1 MKKLVSLILALMLA
15 ASVAAFAS
23 AEEGTVYGT
32 ATLSY
37 AEFYAGD
44 VSSTE
49 SIDVVTSATTGK
61 SGTFTNTVSDFVDE
75 QTNKD
80 GYHLTGIANVNV
92 AVAAADVEAYKAI
105 NPSFVEASETPK
117 QYKPVTVED
126 GKAVYGATVFN
137 VADTVADA
145 ELEVVTDSHW
155 GDYQINVLETSTHYI
170 RNTREDADF
179 AVNRNVLGI
188 IVETESGLKVG
199 MEHLQSIWVQP
210 YEISWNVSVDNS
222 HNDELL
228 YYNIPELD
236 KLMGEKVV
244 KVTYINAD
252 DAYEYVFDGAYLPI
266 KFPSSLAVADARSA
280 EGKTAVTV
288 TGLVADYVPAYAVE
302 GLDVQVENNADMTWT
317 ADLPGAYTLVLTD
330 ANGVYAKLSASF
342 VLSTDI
348 LPVAWDAELGELT
361 TAEGCDE
368 AMKEAFIKNLATVT
382 VNGHEYAA
390 SGRGA
395 AVIINNIGELD
406 DEAAVTE
413 GKGKDAVVT
422 PIFPESGEY
431 EIVVAATGF
440 DNTLSFTATIE
451 K

>member
-15 ASVAAFAS
+15 ASLAAFAS
-23 AEEGTVYGT
+23 AEEDAVYGT
-32 ATLSY
+32 ATLTY
-37 AEFYAGD
+37 AEFYSGD
-44 VSSTE
+44 VSSTDT
-49 SIDVVTSATTGK
+49 IDAVTSATTGK
-61 SGTFTNTVSDFVDE
+61 SGTFKNTVSDFVDE

-92 AVAAADVEAYKAI
+92 AVPAADVEAYKAI
-105 NPSFVEASETPK
+105 NPTFVEAAEAPA
-117 QYKPVTVED
+117 QYKPVTIED

-137 VADTVADA
+137 VATTVTDADI
-145 ELEVVTDSHW
+145 EVVTDSHW
-155 GDYQINVLETSTHYI
+155 GDYQINILETSTKYI

-179 AVNRNVLGI
+179 TVNSNVLGI

-210 YEISWNVSVDNS
+210 YEISWNVSVDNT
-222 HNDELL
+222 HNDELV
-228 YYNIPELD
+228 YDNIPELD

-244 KVTYINAD
+244 KVTYINTN
-252 DAYEYVFDGAYLPI
+252 DAYEFVFDGAYLPI
-266 KFPSSLAVADARSA
+266 KFPSSLAVENARSA
-280 EGKTAVTV
+280 DGKTAVTV
-288 TGLVADYVPAYAVE
+288 TGLVDDYAPAYAVE
-302 GLDVQVENNADMTWT
+302 GLEVTVENNAEMTWT

-348 LPVAWDAELGELT
+348 LPVAWDADLQELAL
-361 TAEGCDE
+361 AEGCDE
-368 AMKEAFIKNLATVT
+368 AMKEAFIKNLARVT
-382 VNGHEYAA
+382 VNGKEYAA

-395 AVIINNIGELD
+395 AVIINNLGELD
-406 DEAAVTE
+406 TEAAVTS
-413 GKGKDAVVT
+413 GNGKDATVT

-431 EIVVAATGF
+431 EITVTATGF
-440 DNTLSFTATIE
+440 DTALTFTATIE

>member
-1 MKKLVSLILALMLA
+1 MKKLVSLILTLVLA
-15 ASVAAFAS
+15 ASLASFAA
-23 AEEGTVYGT
+23 AEEGTVYGA
-32 ATLSY
+32 ATLTY

-44 VSSTE
+44 VSSTD

-75 QTNKD
+75 ATNKD
-80 GYHLTGIANVNV
+80 GYHITGIANVNV
-92 AVAAADVEAYKAI
+92 AVPADQVEAYKAI
-105 NPSFVEASETPK
+105 NPTFVEAAEAPA

-126 GKAVYGATVFN
+126 GQAVYGATVFN
-137 VADTVADA
+137 IAATVTDADI
-145 ELEVVTDSHW
+145 EVITDSHW
-155 GDYQINVLETSTHYI
+155 GDYQINILETSTAYI

-179 AVNRNVLGI
+179 AVNSNVQGI

-222 HNDELL
+222 HNDELA
-228 YYNIPELD
+228 YDNIPELD
-236 KLMGEKVV
+236 KLMGEKVT
-244 KVTYINAD
+244 KVTFINAN
-252 DAYEYVFDGAYLPI
+252 DAYEYTFDGAYLPI
-266 KFPSSLAVADARSA
+266 KFVSSLAVENARSA
-280 EGKTAVTV
+280 DGKTNVTV
-288 TGLVADYVPAYAVE
+288 TGLVDDYAPAYAVE
-302 GLDVQVENNADMTWT
+302 GLEVSVENNSEMTWT

-330 ANGVYAKLSASF
+330 ANGVYAKMSASF

-348 LPVAWDAELGELT
+348 LPVVWDADLGELA

-368 AMKEAFIKNLATVT
+368 AMKDAFIKNLATVT
-382 VNGHEYAA
+382 VNGKEYAA

-406 DEAAVTE
+406 TEAAVTS
-413 GKGKDAVVT
+413 GKGKDATVT
-422 PIFPESGEY
+422 PIFPEAGAY
-431 EIVVAATGF
+431 EITVTATGF
-440 DNTLSFTATIE
+440 DAALTFTADIQ

>member
-15 ASVAAFAS
+15 ASLGVFAS

-32 ATLSY
+32 ATLTY

-44 VSSTE
+44 VSSTDT
-49 SIDVVTSATTGK
+49 IDVVTSATTGK
-61 SGTFTNTVSDFVDE
+61 SGIFKNTVSDFVDK

-92 AVAAADVEAYKAI
+92 AVAAADVEAYKTI
-105 NPSFVEASETPK
+105 NPTFVEAAEAPA
-117 QYKPVTVED
+117 QYKPVTIEN
-126 GKAVYGATVFN
+126 GQAVYGATVFN
-137 VADTVADA
+137 VAATVTDA
-145 ELEVVTDSHW
+145 AIEVVTDSHW
-155 GDYQINVLETSTHYI
+155 GDYQINILETSTKYI

-179 AVNRNVLGI
+179 TVNSNVLGI

-210 YEISWNVSVDNS
+210 YEISWNVSVDNT
-222 HNDELL
+222 HNDELV
-228 YYNIPELD
+228 YDNIPELD

-244 KVTYINAD
+244 KVTYINAN
-252 DAYEYVFDGAYLPI
+252 DAYEFVFDGAYLPI
-266 KFPSSLAVADARSA
+266 KFPSSLAVENARSA
-280 EGKTAVTV
+280 TGKTAVTV
-288 TGLVADYVPAYAVE
+288 TGIVEDYAPSYAVE
-302 GLDVQVENNADMTWT
+302 GLDVTVENNTEMTWA

-330 ANGVYAKLSASF
+330 ANNVYAKLSASF

-348 LPVAWDAELGELT
+348 LPVGWDADLQELT
-361 TAEGCDE
+361 LADGCNE
-368 AMKEAFIKNLATVT
+368 AMKDAFIKNLATVT
-382 VNGHEYAA
+382 VNGTEYAA

-406 DEAAVTE
+406 PEAAVTK
-413 GKGKDAVVT
+413 GKGKDATVT

-431 EIVVAATGF
+431 EIVVKATGF
-440 DNTLSFTATIE
+440 DTALTFTATIE

>member
-1 MKKLVSLILALMLA
+1 MKKLIPLILAVMLA
-15 ASVAAFAS
+15 AALAVSAA
-23 AEEGTVYGT
+23 AEDTVYGT
-32 ATLSY
+32 ATLTY

-44 VSSTE
+44 VSSVDA
-49 SIDVVTSATTGK
+49 IDVVTSATKGK
-61 SGTFTNTVSDFVDE
+61 SGTFKNTVSDFVDE

-105 NPSFVEASETPK
+105 NPTFAEAAEAPA
-117 QYKPVTVED
+117 QYKPVTIED

-137 VADTVADA
+137 VAATVEDADI
-145 ELEVVTDSHW
+145 EVVTDSHW
-155 GDYQINVLETSTHYI
+155 GDYQINILETSTAYI
-170 RNTREDADF
+170 RNTREDEGF
-179 AVNRNVLGI
+179 AVNSNVQGI

-222 HNDELL
+222 HNDELV
-228 YYNIPELD
+228 YDNIAELD
-236 KLMGEKVV
+236 KLMGEKVT

-252 DAYEYVFDGAYLPI
+252 DAYVYTFDGAYLPI
-266 KFPSSLAVADARSA
+266 KFPSSLAVENARSA
-280 EGKTAVTV
+280 DGKTAVTV
-288 TGLVADYVPAYAVE
+288 TGLVEDYAPVYTVKGLEVEVADNSE
-302 GLDVQVENNADMTWT
+302 MTWT
-317 ADLPGAYTLVLTD
+317 ADLAGAYTLVLND
-330 ANGVYAKLSASF
+330 GNGVYAKLSAPF

-348 LPVAWDAELGELT
+348 LPVAWDADLEELAL
-361 TAEGCDE
+361 AEGADE
-368 AMKEAFIKNLATVT
+368 AMKDAFIANLATVT
-382 VNGHEYAA
+382 VNGTEYNA

-406 DEAAVTE
+406 TEAALTQ

-422 PIFPESGEY
+422 PIFAESGEY
-431 EIVVAATGF
+431 EIIVKATGF
-440 DNTLSFTATIE
+440 DNTLTFTANIE